1 MEEETK
7 PVESDQK
14 SEETKSKEAVIET
27 VSLADFLAHK
37 KASGARE
44 IKLKSQLA
52 DYDSQLKRLNAEL
65 KVAKLNG
72 SEDETEEIKSV
83 KSYLLDEKGKLEER
97 ITALEKRETEFSA
110 KEKTVR
116 LREIGTEYALTKK
129 ELESLE
135 DEEDIEKAALKLYNK
150 KLAKQVED
158 LKKGG
163 GGGSF
168 YENANVGNLRKMPK
182 DMTDKEFEEYEK
194 RLKAVKK

>member
-135 DEEDIEKAALKLYNK
+135 DEEDIEKAALKLY
-150 KLAKQVED
+150 
-158 LKKGG
+158 
-163 GGGSF
+163 
-168 YENANVGNLRKMPK
+168 
-182 DMTDKEFEEYEK
+182 
-194 RLKAVKK
+194 